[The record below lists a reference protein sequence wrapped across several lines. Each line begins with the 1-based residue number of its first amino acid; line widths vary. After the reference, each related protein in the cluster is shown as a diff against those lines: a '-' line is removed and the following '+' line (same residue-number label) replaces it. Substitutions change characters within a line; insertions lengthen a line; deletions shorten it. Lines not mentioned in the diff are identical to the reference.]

1 MNKALNCL
9 LVAGALLATPVA
21 HAQTTPFDKPGAAQQ
36 AETEAV
42 RATVQQ
48 YFKGHATAD
57 PVEMRKAFLPT
68 AHIEGIREGVF
79 TSWSV
84 DDYCAVFKGQPAKD
98 ESTRRRTIDRVDVS
112 GNAAMVSAT
121 LVHGAVIFTDYLLL
135 LKVNGEWKIANK
147 IYHGAKA
154 Q

>member
-1 MNKALNCL
+1 MKYDRR
-9 LVAGALLATPVA
+9 TPA
-21 HAQTTPFDKPGAAQQ
+21 
-36 AETEAV
+36 
-42 RATVQQ
+42 
-48 YFKGHATAD
+48 
-57 PVEMRKAFLPT
+57 AFLPT

-79 TSWSV
+79 TSWTV
-84 DDYCAVFKGQPAKD
+84 DEYCAAFKGQPAKD

-147 IYHGAKA
+147 IYHGVKA
-154 Q
+154 

>member
-1 MNKALNCL
+1 MNKVLIRL
-9 LVAGALLATPVA
+9 IVAGALLATSVV
-21 HAQTTPFDKPGAAQQ
+21 HAQETPIDKPGTRQQ
-36 AETEAV
+36 AEADAV

-79 TSWSV
+79 TSWTV
-84 DDYCAVFKGQPAKD
+84 DDYCAVFKGQPAQD
-98 ESTRRRTIDRVDVS
+98 ESTRRRMIDRVDVS

-121 LVHGAVIFTDYLLL
+121 LAHGSVLFTDYLLL

-147 IYHGAKA
+147 IYHGARA